1 MIGIVEAEATT
12 KAMATGPEHHVE
24 SEQKVTPLEL
34 FFDLVFVF
42 AFTQVTG
49 MMSTDPSWAGLG
61 EGILVLTAVWWAWAA
76 YAWLTDEIGA
86 DDGLARVAV
95 FGSMAAM
102 LVAALAIPDSFGEDA
117 LLFAL
122 AYLVV
127 RVMHI
132 VVYAAAAES
141 VALIGAIKGLA
152 PTAVGAPA
160 LLILASAFDGGAQAS
175 IWLIALIID
184 LAGPQLRARSG
195 WQVSPGHFAERFGLI
210 MIIVLGESIVAIGA
224 GLGDVDLGLG
234 EVVAAVLGVGVVG
247 SLWWAYFD
255 VVAPVAEERLR
266 EAEGDERTRL
276 AMDGYAYLHLLL
288 IAGVV
293 LLALG
298 LKKTLSE
305 VDVALDTVPAVALCG
320 GAALY
325 LVGHVLFR
333 LRMLGNL
340 NRERLLAGVLCLALI
355 PLATAVDAVIALL
368 ALTAV
373 LVGLVAYEAIVFSE
387 ARREVRGEK
396 HA

>member
-1 MIGIVEAEATT
+1 MEATT
-12 KAMATGPEHHVE
+12 TKMATGPEHHVE

-49 MMSTDPSWAGLG
+49 MMSSNPTWAGLG
-61 EGILVLTAVWWAWAA
+61 EGLLVLAAVWWAWAA

-102 LVAALAIPDSFGEDA
+102 LVAALALPDAFGDDA

-141 VALIGAIKGLA
+141 VALIEAIKALV

-184 LAGPQLRARSG
+184 YAGPQLRARRG
-195 WQVSPGHFAERFGLI
+195 WTVSPGHFAERFGLI

-224 GLGDVDLGLG
+224 GLGAIDLGLG
-234 EVVAAVLGVGVVG
+234 EVAAAILGVGVIG

-266 EAEGDERTRL
+266 QAEGDERTRL
-276 AMDGYAYLHLLL
+276 AMDGYAYLHLPL

-298 LKKTLSE
+298 LKKTLGD
-305 VDVALDTVPAVALCG
+305 VDVPLETVPAVALCG

-325 LVGHVLFR
+325 LIGHVLFR
-333 LRMLGNL
+333 LRMLGSF

-355 PLATAVDAVIALL
+355 PLATAVDALIALL
-368 ALTAV
+368 ALTVV

-387 ARREVRGEK
+387 ARRQVRGEK

>member
-1 MIGIVEAEATT
+1 MDEATT
-12 KAMATGPEHHVE
+12 RAMATGPEHHVE
-24 SEQKVTPLEL
+24 TEQKVTPLEL

-49 MMSTDPSWAGLG
+49 MMAVEASWASLG
-61 EGILVLTAVWWAWAA
+61 EGLLVLAAVWWAWAA

-102 LVAALAIPDSFGEDA
+102 LVAALAIPDAFGDDA
-117 LLFAL
+117 LLFGL

-132 VVYAAAAES
+132 VVYAAAADS
-141 VALIGAIKGLA
+141 VELTGAIKAIA
-152 PTAVGAPA
+152 PTAVGAPL

-175 IWLIALIID
+175 IWLVALIID
-184 LAGPQLRARSG
+184 YAGPQLRARSG
-195 WQVSPGHFAERFGLI
+195 WRVSPGHFAERFGLI
-210 MIIVLGESIVAIGA
+210 MIIVLGESIVAIGV
-224 GLGDVDLGLG
+224 GLESVELGLG
-234 EVVAAVLGVGVVG
+234 EVAAAVLGIAIVGG
-247 SLWWAYFD
+247 LWWSYFD

-276 AMDGYAYLHLLL
+276 AQDGYAYLHLLL

-298 LKKTLSE
+298 LKKTLGE
-305 VDVALDTVPAVALCG
+305 VDVSLKTVPAVALCG

-333 LRMLGNL
+333 ARMLGTL
-340 NRERLLAGVLCLALI
+340 NRERMLAAILCLALI
-355 PLATAVDAVIALL
+355 PLATAVDALIAEL
-368 ALTAV
+368 ALAAV

-387 ARREVRGEK
+387 ARRQVRGER

>member
-1 MIGIVEAEATT
+1 
-12 KAMATGPEHHVE
+12 MATGPEHHVE

-49 MMSTDPSWAGLG
+49 MMSSNPTWAGLG
-61 EGILVLTAVWWAWAA
+61 EGLLVLAAVWWAWAA

-102 LVAALAIPDSFGEDA
+102 LVAALALPDAFGDDA

-141 VALIGAIKGLA
+141 VALIGAIKALV

-184 LAGPQLRARSG
+184 YAGPQLRARSG
-195 WQVSPGHFAERFGLI
+195 WAVSPGHFAERFGLI

-224 GLGDVDLGLG
+224 GLGAIDLGLG
-234 EVVAAVLGVGVVG
+234 EVAAAILGVAVIG

-276 AMDGYAYLHLLL
+276 AMDGYAYLHLPL

-298 LKKTLSE
+298 LKKTLGD
-305 VDVALDTVPAVALCG
+305 VDVPLETVPAVALCG

-325 LVGHVLFR
+325 LIGHVLFR

-340 NRERLLAGVLCLALI
+340 NSERLLAGVLCLALI
-355 PLATAVDAVIALL
+355 PLATAVDALIALL
-368 ALTAV
+368 ALSVV
-373 LVGLVAYEAIVFSE
+373 LVGLVAYEAVVFSE
-387 ARREVRGEK
+387 ARRQVRGEK

>member
-1 MIGIVEAEATT
+1 
-12 KAMATGPEHHVE
+12 MATGPEHHVE

-49 MMSTDPSWAGLG
+49 MMAAEATWASLG
-61 EGILVLTAVWWAWAA
+61 EGVLVLTAVWWAWAA

-102 LVAALAIPDSFGEDA
+102 LVAALAIPDAFGDDA

-141 VALIGAIKGLA
+141 VALIGAIKALV
-152 PTAVGAPA
+152 PTAVGAPL
-160 LLILASAFDGGAQAS
+160 LLIVASAFDGGAQAS

-210 MIIVLGESIVAIGA
+210 MIIVLGESIVAIGV
-224 GLGDVDLGLG
+224 GLEGIDLGLG
-234 EVVAAVLGVGVVG
+234 EVAAAVLGVAVVG
-247 SLWWAYFD
+247 SLWWSYFD
-255 VVAPVAEERLR
+255 VVAPVAEDRLR
-266 EAEGDERTRL
+266 KAEGDERTRL

-293 LLALG
+293 VLALG
-298 LKKTLSE
+298 LKKTLGE
-305 VDVALDTVPAVALCG
+305 VDVALKTVPAVALCG

-325 LVGHVLFR
+325 LIGHVLFR
-333 LRMLGNL
+333 VRMLGSV
-340 NRERLLAGVLCLALI
+340 NRERLLAAVLCLALI
-355 PLATAVDAVIALL
+355 PLATAVDALIALMAL
-368 ALTAV
+368 AGV

-396 HA
+396 HS

>member
-1 MIGIVEAEATT
+1 MIPPVEGEATT
-12 KAMATGPEHHVE
+12 QRMATGPEHHVE
-24 SEQKVTPLEL
+24 TEQKVTPLEL

-49 MMSTDPSWAGLG
+49 FMAADSSWASLG
-61 EGILVLTAVWWAWAA
+61 EGLLVLAAVWWAWAA

-102 LVAALAIPDSFGEDA
+102 LVAALAIPDAFGDDA
-117 LLFAL
+117 LIFAI

-127 RVMHI
+127 RIMHI
-132 VVYAAAAES
+132 VVYAAASDS
-141 VALIGAIKGLA
+141 VELTGAIKAIA

-175 IWLIALIID
+175 IWLIALIMD
-184 LAGPQLRARSG
+184 YAAPQLRARSG
-195 WQVSPGHFAERFGLI
+195 WRVSPGHFAERFGLI
-210 MIIVLGESIVAIGA
+210 MIIVLGESIVAIGV
-224 GLGDVDLGLG
+224 GLEHVDLGMG
-234 EVVAAVLGVGVVG
+234 EIAAAVLGVAVVG
-247 SLWWAYFD
+247 SLWWSYFD

-266 EAEGDERTRL
+266 DAEGDEQTRL
-276 AMDGYAYLHLLL
+276 AQDGYAYLHLLL
-288 IAGVV
+288 IAGTV
-293 LLALG
+293 LVALG
-298 LKKTLSE
+298 LKKTLGD
-305 VDVALDTVPAVALCG
+305 VDADLKTVPAVALCG

-333 LRMLGNL
+333 LRMLGTM
-340 NRERLLAGVLCLALI
+340 NRERLLAAILCLALI
-355 PLATAVDAVIALL
+355 PLATAVDALVALL
-368 ALTAV
+368 AVAAV

-387 ARREVRGEK
+387 TRKKVRGEK

>member
-1 MIGIVEAEATT
+1 MEEATT

-24 SEQKVTPLEL
+24 TEQKVTPLEL

-49 MMSTDPSWAGLG
+49 MMAAEASWASLG
-61 EGILVLTAVWWAWAA
+61 EGIMVLTAVWWAWAA

-102 LVAALAIPDSFGEDA
+102 LVAALAIPDAFGDDA

-122 AYLVV
+122 AYMVV
-127 RVMHI
+127 RVMHV

-141 VALIGAIKGLA
+141 VALIGAIKALI

-160 LLILASAFDGGAQAS
+160 LLIVASAFDGGAQAS

-210 MIIVLGESIVAIGA
+210 MIIVLGESIVAIGV
-224 GLGDVDLGLG
+224 GLEAIDLGLG
-234 EVVAAVLGVGVVG
+234 EVAAAVLGVAVVG
-247 SLWWAYFD
+247 ALWWSYFD

-293 LLALG
+293 VLALG
-298 LKKTLSE
+298 LKKTLGD
-305 VDVALDTVPAVALCG
+305 VDVALKTVPAVALCG

-333 LRMLGNL
+333 LRMLGSV
-340 NRERLLAGVLCLALI
+340 NRERLMAAVLCLALI
-355 PLATAVDAVIALL
+355 PLATAVDALVALVAL
-368 ALTAV
+368 AAV

-387 ARREVRGEK
+387 ARREVRAEK
-396 HA
+396 HS

>member
-1 MIGIVEAEATT
+1 
-12 KAMATGPEHHVE
+12 
-24 SEQKVTPLEL
+24 
-34 FFDLVFVF
+34 
-42 AFTQVTG
+42 
-49 MMSTDPSWAGLG
+49 
-61 EGILVLTAVWWAWAA
+61 
-76 YAWLTDEIGA
+76 
-86 DDGLARVAV
+86 
-95 FGSMAAM
+95 
-102 LVAALAIPDSFGEDA
+102 
-117 LLFAL
+117 
-122 AYLVV
+122 
-127 RVMHI
+127 MHI